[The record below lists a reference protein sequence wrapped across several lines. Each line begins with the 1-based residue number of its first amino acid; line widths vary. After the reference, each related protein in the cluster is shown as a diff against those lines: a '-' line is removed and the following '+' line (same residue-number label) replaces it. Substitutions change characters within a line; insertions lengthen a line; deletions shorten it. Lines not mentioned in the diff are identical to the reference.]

1 MRGIMCSV
9 VIALLVVAGDPV
21 SASIPLPPPDA
32 VACDFV
38 TGGGF
43 IVGSGTPPPPPE
55 EPSSLAAGAKANFG
69 VGGGVKNGAFWG
81 HLEYNDHS
89 TRPPMRVHGTNV
101 TGYAFGPNPGTDRII
116 TGTAQ
121 VNGADGFTY
130 AVQVTDGGEPGRGV
144 DRFSID
150 VFDASGAEIYEAG
163 FTYGDGP
170 IAGGNIQLHPGNP
183 SSTRCCR
190 RACRYSASTKSSSRR
205 RP

>member
-1 MRGIMCSV
+1 MRGIILSV
-9 VIALLVVAGDPV
+9 AIALLIIVGQPV
-21 SASIPLPPPDA
+21 GASIVPLPGTTIP
-32 VACDFV
+32 CDFV

-43 IVGSGTPPPPPE
+43 IVGSGSPE
-55 EPSSLAAGAKANFG
+55 SSLAAGAKANFA

-89 TRPPMRVHGTNV
+89 TSPPLRVHGTSV
-101 TGYAFGPNPGTDRII
+101 TGYAFGPNPDTDRII

-150 VFDASGAEIYEAG
+150 VFDATAAEIYEAG

-170 IAGGNIQLHPGNP
+170 IAGGNIQLHPGNR
-183 SSTRCCR
+183 SSTPPSGFTC
-190 RACRYSASTKSSSRR
+190 AAS
-205 RP
+205 